1 LTTFGRT
8 RILSTIIKQIFT
20 EQETEMKWYFDSIEE
35 IVGSFKNIERTG
47 TKVSYPIY
55 CVVVIDRD

>member
-1 LTTFGRT
+1 
-8 RILSTIIKQIFT
+8 
-20 EQETEMKWYFDSIEE
+20 MKWYFDSIEE